1 MRKYWICAV
10 LLAFV
15 FGIAIDRV
23 FERRTLSLARDSAL
37 AGIEKLHQ
45 LDERVTLLRDPK
57 ALQEVWTDDAVR
69 IYAGDVPVNVGKQA
83 IYATDV
89 GILADA
95 PGSAITSYKTDVRD
109 VRVVDDD
116 WAVEWGIIEASSR
129 QAADKPVI
137 PLHGKSL
144 RILHRESSGDW
155 KFSRIMYYV
164 NSDQAQ
170 PVPAPPK
177 K

>member
-23 FERRTLSLARDSAL
+23 VQRREPSPTLSLDRDSAL

-45 LDERVTLLRDPK
+45 LDERVTVLNDPK
-57 ALQEVWTDDAVR
+57 ALQELWTNDAVR
-69 IYAGDVPVNVGKQA
+69 LAPGAPVDVGKHA

-89 GILADA
+89 RTWADG
-95 PGSAITSYKTDVRD
+95 PGFTVTSYKPDIRD
-109 VRVVDDD
+109 VRVVDDR
-116 WAVEWGIIEASSR
+116 AFEWVLFDAGLRPS
-129 QAADKPVI
+129 ADKPVVPI
-137 PLHGKSL
+137 HGKSL
-144 RILHRESSGDW
+144 RILHRESNGDW
-155 KFSRIMYYV
+155 KFSRVMV
-164 NSDQAQ
+164 VLNRDQPA
-170 PVPAPPK
+170 PAPPK

>member
-1 MRKYWICAV
+1 MRKYWICAI

-23 FERRTLSLARDSAL
+23 VQRRELSLDRNSAL

-45 LDERVTLLRDPK
+45 LDERVTLTNDPK

-69 IYAGDVPVNVGKQA
+69 LVNGAPVDVGKQA

-89 GILADA
+89 RSLGNA
-95 PGSAITSYKTDVRD
+95 PGSTITSYKTDIQD
-109 VRVVDDD
+109 VRVVDD
-116 WAVEWGIIEASSR
+116 WAFEWGVFVASARPS
-129 QAADKPVI
+129 ADKPVASI
-137 PLHGKSL
+137 RGKSL
-144 RILHRESSGDW
+144 RILHRESNGDW
-155 KFSRIMYYV
+155 KFSRVMVDAYW
-164 NSDQAQ
+164 DQPPA
-170 PVPAPPK
+170 PAPPK

>member
-1 MRKYWICAV
+1 MQKYWICAV

-23 FERRTLSLARDSAL
+23 VQRRTLSLDRDSAL
-37 AGIEKLHQ
+37 AGIEKLHR

-89 GILADA
+89 GTIA

-116 WAVEWGIIEASSR
+116 WAVEWGVIEASFR
-129 QAADKPVI
+129 QAADKPAVPI
-137 PLHGKSL
+137 HGKSL
-144 RILHRESSGDW
+144 RILHRESNGDW

-164 NSDQAQ
+164 NSDQ
-170 PVPAPPK
+170 PSPAPPK

>member
-23 FERRTLSLARDSAL
+23 VQRRTLSLDRDSAL
-37 AGIEKLHQ
+37 AGIEKLHH
-45 LDERVTLLRDPK
+45 LDERVTIVHDPK

-69 IYAGDVPVNVGKQA
+69 LVNGAPVDVGKQA

-89 GILADA
+89 RSLGNA
-95 PGSAITSYKTDVRD
+95 PGSTITSYKTDIQD
-109 VRVVDDD
+109 VRVVDD
-116 WAVEWGIIEASSR
+116 WAFEWGLIHASGHPS
-129 QAADKPVI
+129 ADKPVASI
-137 PLHGKSL
+137 RGKSL
-144 RILHRESSGDW
+144 RILHRESNGDW
-155 KFSRIMYYV
+155 KFSRVMVDAYW
-164 NSDQAQ
+164 DQPPA
-170 PVPAPPK
+170 PAPPK

>member
-23 FERRTLSLARDSAL
+23 VQRRTLSLDRDSAL

-45 LDERVTLLRDPK
+45 LDERVTILHDPK

-69 IYAGDVPVNVGKQA
+69 IENGHPVDVGKQA

-89 GILADA
+89 RNHADA
-95 PGSAITSYKTDVRD
+95 PGYTITSYKTDVRD
-109 VRVVDDD
+109 VRVVDTD
-116 WAVEWGIIEASSR
+116 WAFEWGVIEAAAHPS
-129 QAADKPVI
+129 ADKPVVPI
-137 PLHGKSL
+137 HGKGL
-144 RILHRESSGDW
+144 RVLHRESNGDW
-155 KFSRIMYYV
+155 KFSRIMVEAYW
-164 NSDQAQ
+164 DQPQ
-170 PVPAPPK
+170 PAPAPPK

>member
-1 MRKYWICAV
+1 MQKYWICAV

-15 FGIAIDRV
+15 VGIAIDRV
-23 FERRTLSLARDSAL
+23 VQRRTLSLDRDSAL
-37 AGIEKLHQ
+37 AGIEKLHR

-69 IYAGDVPVNVGKQA
+69 IYAGDVPVNVGKQD
-83 IYATDV
+83 IYATDMRFM
-89 GILADA
+89 ADA

-116 WAVEWGIIEASSR
+116 WAVEWGVIEASFR
-129 QAADKPVI
+129 QAADKPAVPI
-137 PLHGKSL
+137 HGKSL
-144 RILHRESSGDW
+144 RILHRESNGDW

-164 NSDQAQ
+164 NSDQ
-170 PVPAPPK
+170 PSPAPHK

>member
-23 FERRTLSLARDSAL
+23 VQRRTLSLARDSAL

-45 LDERVTLLRDPK
+45 LDERVTLLHDPK

-69 IYAGDVPVNVGKQA
+69 LVNGAPVDVGKQA
-83 IYATDV
+83 IYASDV
-89 GILADA
+89 RSLADA
-95 PGSAITSYKTDVRD
+95 PGYTITSYKTDIRD

-116 WAVEWGIIEASSR
+116 WAFEWGLVEAASR
-129 QAADKPVI
+129 QSADKPVVPI
-137 PLHGKSL
+137 HGKSL
-144 RILHRESSGDW
+144 RILHRESNGDW
-155 KFSRIMYYV
+155 KFSRIMVYAY
-164 NSDQAQ
+164 SDQ
-170 PVPAPPK
+170 PVPEPPK

>member
-1 MRKYWICAV
+1 MQKYWICAV

-23 FERRTLSLARDSAL
+23 VQRRTLSLDRDSAL
-37 AGIEKLHQ
+37 AGIEKLHR

-69 IYAGDVPVNVGKQA
+69 LVNGAPVDVGKQA

-89 GILADA
+89 RTNA
-95 PGSAITSYKTDVRD
+95 PGSTITSYKTDIQD
-109 VRVVDDD
+109 VRVVDD
-116 WAVEWGIIEASSR
+116 WAFEWGLIHASGHPS
-129 QAADKPVI
+129 ADKPVASI
-137 PLHGKSL
+137 RGKSL
-144 RILHRESSGDW
+144 RILHRESNGDW
-155 KFSRIMYYV
+155 KFSRVMVDAYW
-164 NSDQAQ
+164 DQPPA
-170 PVPAPPK
+170 PAPPK

>member
-23 FERRTLSLARDSAL
+23 VQRRTLSLDRDSAL

-45 LDERVTLLRDPK
+45 LDERVTILNDMK
-57 ALQEVWTDDAVR
+57 ANLEVFTNDAVL
-69 IYAGDVPVNVGKQA
+69 IQNGALDVGKQA
-83 IYATDV
+83 IYASAV
-89 GILADA
+89 RSRADA
-95 PGSAITSYKTDVRD
+95 PGYTITSYKTHVRD
-109 VRVVDDD
+109 VHVVDDD
-116 WAVEWGIIEASSR
+116 WAVEWGVIEASAHPS
-129 QAADKPVI
+129 ADKRVVPI
-137 PLHGKSL
+137 HGKSL
-144 RILHRESSGDW
+144 RILHRESNGDW
-155 KFSRIMYYV
+155 KFSHVMV
-164 NSDQAQ
+164 SSGWDQ